1 MLVGLHYATI
11 LPLMGAVV
19 LAAALVYSILGK
31 KEYTRLARAGF
42 ALVAAG
48 WLLYLAAFLRLDY
61 SLAEVAK
68 NANEDLSLALRVGAS
83 WAGSGSSLYLYATI
97 LSLAGLY
104 ALGRLDRPA
113 ARRYVAAATALT
125 LIILASAGLNGAFET
140 MSGDVGGF
148 GINPLL
154 KNYWLIP
161 HPLTTFGGYSLLL
174 AGSLILL
181 FSKRKWKGMAV
192 FLLGWV
198 FLSLGIALGGIWS
211 YETFG
216 WGGYW
221 AWDPVEVAELTVWLA
236 ATTALHMVGPLA
248 PLRRPFLALTASTTL
263 LAPFVTRSGLSPL
276 HSFAAANIGSVL
288 LLISSLAFLGLFF
301 AELLKVATRVDL
313 AGRIRQAFRESGIQQ
328 LSISIAGLAV
338 AAMALFVYASLLAPS
353 ILVVLGREASVPT
366 MQEGVR
372 FYHPVLFPLYIVALL
387 WIPGY
392 FLPGITTRG
401 FTAYAATTIALGAVA
416 LAGVREGVLTPLPQA
431 PLSTNYQAALGL
443 AVSSMALA
451 ALLVSTA
458 WPLAERI
465 LRRAATAPFRDYVL
479 KLIHLGMTLA
489 FIGVLLSGTYAFN
502 ETYFKS
508 YTLEP
513 GKTVEV
519 AGVKLTLEGFEYQVN
534 PGYLDYK
541 SHVEKENLLS
551 VAAWQALTMLRMDIA
566 PALKE
571 TLEVKASIPVNET
584 ARLIRDLVVN
594 LYYAPAGSVKEATAN
609 GSIVLVDLQKNQTKI
624 IAAKEPITLSSANT
638 TLIPIF
644 SPIRGQDG
652 GLVGASI
659 SLAIAASNLTI
670 EAEGFDNPPTVH
682 TYLSIEFENPL
693 TLDLGNLTVEA
704 DSVEVYIA
712 AQSPSQDT
720 QAELVDG
727 KVVIYNAYIYVN
739 SGRINLS
746 GSELELP
753 VNVSRGFYLYL
764 QALLGNAALLEDLMK
779 SSFKDVLLDGKTLNL
794 AVGSSPGAI
803 NLPTKAPSG
812 VSLVLKIRVEANGE
826 SRVETVRLRFEA
838 NGEAIGIHGL
848 VTPAFIVR
856 AGLSDIYMHI
866 QPPILEGY
874 FGSYHELLVYYVK
887 TLMEKLPSSQAL
899 ATTALMAAGY
909 EVNEITQSPPNQM
922 GLIVER
928 ALLDLYLLAEKF
940 EPNNSTII
948 VRGITLTAKVVPSV
962 NLIWLGVALMTA
974 SALVSSFIYVKLGRK
989 EAEEQTLTKDLEQ
1002 VPTEP
1007 TETRAKEGEQGEDER
1022 AQVET
1027 SREDIPK
1034 AEDVDES

>member
-11 LPLMGAVV
+11 LPLAGAVL
-19 LAAALVYSILGK
+19 LALALVEALLGR
-31 KEYTRLARAGF
+31 ERYARVARAGF

-48 WLLYLAAFLRLDY
+48 WILYLIAFLRLDY

-68 NANEDLSLALRVGAS
+68 NANEDLNLALRVGAS
-83 WAGSGSSLYLYATI
+83 WAGGGSSLYLYATI
-97 LSLAGLY
+97 LSLAALY

-113 ARRYVAAATALT
+113 ARRYIAPATALT
-125 LIILASAGLNGAFET
+125 LIILASATLNGAFET
-140 MSGDVGGF
+140 MSGGVGGF

-181 FSKRKWKGMAV
+181 FARRKWKGMAV

-198 FLSLGIALGGIWS
+198 FLSVGITLGGIWS

-236 ATTALHMVGPLA
+236 ATTALHMVGPLS

-288 LLISSLAFLGLFF
+288 LFLSSLAFLGLFF
-301 AELLKVATRVDL
+301 TELLKVATRFDIT
-313 AGRIRQAFRESGIQQ
+313 GRIRAAIRESGIQQ
-328 LSISIAGLAV
+328 LSISIAGLAI

-353 ILVVLGREASVPT
+353 ILVVLGRQASVPT

-372 FYHPVLFPLYIVALL
+372 FYHPVLFPLYVVALL

-392 FLPGITTRG
+392 FLPGITIRG
-401 FTAYAATTIALGAVA
+401 FAAYAATTIALGAAA

-451 ALLVSTA
+451 ALIVSTL
-458 WPLAERI
+458 WPLAQKAIRK
-465 LRRAATAPFRDYVL
+465 ASSAPLRDYAL
-479 KLIHLGMTLA
+479 KMIHLGMAVT

-502 ETYFKS
+502 ESYFKS

-519 AGVKLTLEGFEYQVN
+519 SGVKLTLEDFEYQVN
-534 PGYLDYK
+534 PGYLDYRNHI
-541 SHVEKENLLS
+541 SKENLLS
-551 VAAWQALTMLRMDIA
+551 LAAWQAVTMLRMGIA
-566 PALKE
+566 PALQE
-571 TLEVKASIPVNET
+571 TLEVKASIPVNGT
-584 ARLIRDLVVN
+584 ARLIRDLVVD
-594 LYYAPAGSVKEATAN
+594 LYYAPAGPITEAKAN
-609 GSIVLVDLQKNQTKI
+609 GSIVLVDLQKNQTRI

-638 TLIPIF
+638 TLIPVF
-644 SPIRGQDG
+644 TPIRGQDG
-652 GLVGASI
+652 GLAGASV

-670 EAEGFDNPPTVH
+670 EAEGFKSPPTVH
-682 TYLSIEFENPL
+682 TYLSIEFDSPV
-693 TLDLGNLTVEA
+693 TLNLGNVTVKA
-704 DSVEVYIA
+704 DSIEVYIA
-712 AQSPSQDT
+712 AQSPGQGS

-727 KVVIYNAYIYVN
+727 KVVIYNAYIY
-739 SGRINLS
+739 INNGTINFS
-746 GSELELP
+746 GSELKLP
-753 VNVSRGFYLYL
+753 IDVSRGFYLYL
-764 QALLGNAALLEDLMK
+764 QALLGNAALLSDLMQ
-779 SSFKDVLLDGKTLNL
+779 SSFKDVLLDGKTLSL
-794 AVGSSPGAI
+794 AAGSSPGTI
-803 NLPTKAPSG
+803 DLPSRAPSG
-812 VSLVLKIRVEANGE
+812 VSLVLKIRVEVDGE
-826 SRVETVRLRFEA
+826 SRIETVRLRFEA

-848 VTPAFIVR
+848 VTPALVIRVG
-856 AGLSDIYMHI
+856 ASDVYMHI
-866 QPPILEGY
+866 QPPILDGY
-874 FGSYHELLVYYVK
+874 FGSYHELLVYYIK
-887 TLMEKLPSSQAL
+887 TLMERLPPSQAL
-899 ATTALMAAGY
+899 ATAALMAAGY

-928 ALLDLYLLAEKF
+928 TLLDLYLLAEKF
-940 EPNNSTII
+940 NPDNSTINT
-948 VRGITLTAKVVPSV
+948 RGITLNAKVVPSV
-962 NLIWLGVALMTA
+962 NLVWAGVAITAA
-974 SALVSSFIYVKLGRK
+974 SALLSTFVYVKLSRT
-989 EAEEQTLTKDLEQ
+989 EAEEEQ
-1002 VPTEP
+1002 AGIEATSEP
-1007 TETRAKEGEQGEDER
+1007 PRESVREVESGGEADQPIVGSRVSKHLGEDEP
-1022 AQVET
+1022 E
-1027 SREDIPK
+1027 K
-1034 AEDVDES
+1034 H